1 MSEFIFPCPQCGK
14 DIQCDESYSGAQI
27 NCPIC
32 QSPIVVPQLSA
43 PPTPAPMR
51 PSAMIGSAGRTAY
64 QPPPPKK
71 SGAMRTTLIIAA
83 IVIVC
88 AALGGGGWYFYSK
101 HKAKA
106 EAAKGNPAA
115 QVTAPTGAAAIQAVS
130 ILSKVHS
137 AYTNMTSVRAD
148 ATITL
153 FLNLSNITVADVTPN
168 RPTDAK
174 NATRHPPGMPNVVT
188 NTTELS
194 VKQAQ
199 PDLYYIAGEAVSK
212 VDRQTMTNTFA
223 FWSSDKGKFMFTDS
237 HQRGMSASYM
247 QLARSNSPNSDPEQI
262 KKMQQIFADP
272 AQLTKIIKDLGQT
285 DDESVNG
292 QDCYTLTA
300 KVLGQ
305 KVKIWVDKTSYLIL
319 QSQITLGGTI
329 TDADIDDAF
338 ALFISASTTN
348 LPPAQLDMIKAQVKT
363 MTPTMAK
370 IRGTIT
376 STSKNMEINPAL
388 STDDFNYPVPSGVR
402 LIPSRF

>member
-51 PSAMIGSAGRTAY
+51 PSAMIRSAGRTAY

-106 EAAKGNPAA
+106 DAAKGNPAA
-115 QVTAPTGAAAIQAVS
+115 QVTAPTATATIQAVS

-188 NTTELS
+188 NTTE
-194 VKQAQ
+194 
-199 PDLYYIAGEAVSK
+199 
-212 VDRQTMTNTFA
+212 
-223 FWSSDKGKFMFTDS
+223 
-237 HQRGMSASYM
+237 
-247 QLARSNSPNSDPEQI
+247 
-262 KKMQQIFADP
+262 
-272 AQLTKIIKDLGQT
+272 
-285 DDESVNG
+285 
-292 QDCYTLTA
+292 
-300 KVLGQ
+300 
-305 KVKIWVDKTSYLIL
+305 
-319 QSQITLGGTI
+319 
-329 TDADIDDAF
+329 
-338 ALFISASTTN
+338 
-348 LPPAQLDMIKAQVKT
+348 
-363 MTPTMAK
+363 
-370 IRGTIT
+370 
-376 STSKNMEINPAL
+376 
-388 STDDFNYPVPSGVR
+388 
-402 LIPSRF
+402 